1 MKQTNMSQVWK
12 ISNTIK
18 EIKSSSSW
26 QKKDYLT
33 KLKQQFMIEE
43 NEKWVVTK
51 LRMMLFKEGANLELF
66 QLQLPARS
74 KPETQEEKEGR
85 NNQKNTILEKTSRMN
100 RSLYVPAEK
109 KQVMRKPRLSLEE
122 KQLMKLRALPL
133 PQVMESSIFQATQED
148 FLGGFNLVK
157 QKKSGT
163 LASLNAVEG
172 QKKEKDIHTKRESQ
186 KEKNISKINVLKVLS
201 SLEGKN

>member
-1 MKQTNMSQVWK
+1 MKRTNMRQARK

-18 EIKSSSSW
+18 KIKSSSSW
-26 QKKDYLT
+26 QEKDYLT
-33 KLKQQFMIEE
+33 KVKQQFMIEE

-66 QLQLPARS
+66 QLQLPTRS
-74 KPETQEEKEGR
+74 KPETQEKEGR
-85 NNQKNTILEKTSRMN
+85 NHQKDTVLKKTSMIN
-100 RSLYVPAEK
+100 RALDVPAAK

-133 PQVMESSIFQATQED
+133 PQVMEDSFLQATQLD
-148 FLGGFNLVK
+148 FLGGFNLIQK

-172 QKKEKDIHTKRESQ
+172 QEKANNIHTKRKSQ
-186 KEKNISKINVLKVLS
+186 TEQNISKNVLNVLS
-201 SLEGKN
+201 SLEGRN